1 MYSVLIVDDE
11 EPVLDS
17 FEFMLKSAAGFV
29 LAGKARSGYEA
40 LRLIHETE
48 PDLVFMDINIPGLD
62 GLAVIADVH
71 KKFPNMIFVLSTAYE
86 RFDLAKRAIPLGVFA
101 YLVKPVSKKTFFST
115 LDDAR
120 EALAKRPAEEEDG
133 KDSGHSFFKKII
145 WQEMGEETWESWRE
159 RLSLPSDK
167 GVVFILELGR
177 DTETWC
183 GKIAE
188 QISYKYHCRYD
199 VILNRGLFL
208 VSGNADREALRT
220 QLDAVLKDTLPAAL
234 ACFRGIGELC
244 RGPELYRSCGEAL
257 RELEEEK
264 QGTDIQ
270 QWERLRIIQLRRKIG
285 AAPPEEVKKLF
296 ALLWGELFRTCDFTL
311 AKAKMIPV
319 FMFLMDDCTG
329 CYRDQAEAAPL
340 FAAAEEIMA
349 IPDMRRWEAW
359 AEAAFEKVLLQAVL
373 RRSNAFP
380 VPLAKAIEYVHAHY
394 AEGIQLTAA
403 AGAAQ
408 VSPAYLSRLFSE
420 HCKTS
425 FIDYVTELRI
435 ENAEKLLRE
444 SRMNIKEIAWAV
456 GYQDPNY
463 FSKIFRKFTGLS
475 PTAYAAD
482 AKRPERGANP
492 DFGAV
497 S

>member
-17 FEFMLKSAAGFV
+17 FGFMLKSASGFV

-40 LRLIHETE
+40 LQMIHETE
-48 PDLVFMDINIPGLD
+48 PDLVFMDINIPGID

-71 KKFPNMIFVLSTAYE
+71 KKFPGMVFVLSTAYE

-115 LDDAR
+115 LDDVR
-120 EALAKRPAEEEDG
+120 DALAKRPAPERKEEEDP
-133 KDSGHSFFKKII
+133 GHLFFKKII
-145 WQEMGEETWESWRE
+145 WQEMSGESWEEWRE
-159 RLSLPSDK
+159 RLALPSDR
-167 GVVFILELGR
+167 GIVFLLELGEN
-177 DTETWC
+177 TEEWC

-188 QISYKYHCRYD
+188 KISYKYPCRFD
-199 VILNRGLFL
+199 IILNRGLFL
-208 VSGNADREALRT
+208 ISGDIGRDALKAR
-220 QLDAVLKDTLPAAL
+220 LDAVLKDSLPASL
-234 ACFRGIGELC
+234 ARFRGVGEPC
-244 RGPELYRSCGEAL
+244 RGEELYRSCNGAL
-257 RELEEEK
+257 RELEEER
-264 QGTDIQ
+264 QETDMRY
-270 QWERLRIIQLRRKIG
+270 WERFRIIQLRRKIG

-296 ALLWGELFRTCDFTL
+296 TVLWGEIFKTCDFAL

-329 CYRDQAEAAPL
+329 CYRDGAGAPPL

-349 IPDMRRWEAW
+349 ISDMGQWEAW
-359 AEAAFEKVLLQAVL
+359 AGEAFGKILFQAAL
-373 RRSNAFP
+373 RRSNSFP
-380 VPLAKAIEYVHAHY
+380 VPLAKALEYVHANY
-394 AEGIQLTAA
+394 AGGIQLSDAA
-403 AGAAQ
+403 SVAQ

-444 SRMNIKEIAWAV
+444 SKMNIKEVAFAT

-463 FSKIFRKFTGLS
+463 FGKIFKKITGLS
-475 PTAYAAD
+475 PMAYTVE
-482 AKRPERGANP
+482 AKRREDGL
-492 DFGAV
+492 
-497 S
+497 

>member
-17 FEFMLKSAAGFV
+17 YEFMLKSADGFV

-71 KKFPNMIFVLSTAYE
+71 KKFPNMVFVLSTAYE
-86 RFDLAKRAIPLGVFA
+86 RFDLAKRAIPLGVSA

-115 LDDAR
+115 LNEVR
-120 EALAKRPAEEEDG
+120 EALAKRSLPEEDRE
-133 KDSGHSFFKKII
+133 DTEELFFKKIL
-145 WQEMGEETWESWRE
+145 WQEMSRETWESWRE
-159 RLSLPSDK
+159 RLALPSDW
-167 GVVFILELGR
+167 GAVFILEFGEDAER
-177 DTETWC
+177 WC
-183 GKIAE
+183 EKTAE
-188 QISYKYHCRYD
+188 QLSYKYHCRYRAL
-199 VILNRGLFL
+199 LNRGLFL
-208 VSGNADREALRT
+208 VSGDVDQEALRAG
-220 QLDAVLKDTLPAAL
+220 LDAVLKAGLPAAPS
-234 ACFRGIGELC
+234 CFRGLGGLY

-257 RELEEEK
+257 RELEEER
-264 QGTDIQ
+264 QETGIR

-296 ALLWGELFRTCDFTL
+296 TGLWEELFRTCGFTL

-329 CYRDQAEAAPL
+329 CYRDNSGAAPL
-340 FAAAEEIMA
+340 FAAAEEITA
-349 IPDMRRWEAW
+349 LPDLPAWEAW
-359 AEAAFEKVLLQAVL
+359 AGPAFDKLLLQARL

-380 VPLAKAIEYVHAHY
+380 VPLAKAVEYIRAHY
-394 AEGIQLTAA
+394 AEGIQLGDAA
-403 AGAAQ
+403 EAAQ

-420 HCKTS
+420 HGKTT
-425 FIDYVTELRI
+425 FIDYITELRI

-444 SRMNIKEIAWAV
+444 SKMNIKEVAFAA

-463 FSKIFRKFTGLS
+463 FSKIFRKITGLS
-475 PTAYAAD
+475 PLAYAEEI
-482 AKRPERGANP
+482 KRGGGGGNL
-492 DFGAV
+492 
-497 S
+497 